1 MTSLGRTETAPDGN
15 YGWRK
20 IRSVSTGLSHIAHDN
35 GYELLGESASQLT
48 LDNQSFGIECAQH
61 DMH

>member
-1 MTSLGRTETAPDGN
+1 MA
-15 YGWRK
+15 K

-35 GYELLGESASQLT
+35 GYELLEESASQLT